1 MFLLMFTERSNRHKE
16 HGYFDIPIFDIEM
29 PNCKTQHINLP
40 QLGSFCFLSE
50 ILSVSSD
57 VKIKYCEGSDHKKLT
72 KKKWKLPEEELFKRE
87 KELDETL
94 KI

>member
-1 MFLLMFTERSNRHKE
+1 MFLLMFTERSYWHKE
-16 HGYFDIPIFDIEM
+16 HDYFDIPIFDIEM

-40 QLGSFCFLSE
+40 QHIEMPNCISMNETL
-50 ILSVSSD
+50 
-57 VKIKYCEGSDHKKLT
+57 
-72 KKKWKLPEEELFKRE
+72 KLPEEELFKRE